1 MIGVLTMPIELACAV
16 LAVSALSLVLPFI
29 TIVMSLCAIIWPRAI
44 WWLSDGWK
52 FKGVE
57 PSGCALVATRVGGLI
72 GLIVGTALLIILNAQ
87 LVGG

>member
-1 MIGVLTMPIELACAV
+1 MIGVLTMPIEQTGAV
-16 LAVSALSLVLPFI
+16 LAVSAVSLVLPFMMM
-29 TIVMSLCAIIWPRAI
+29 VMSFCAIIWPRAM

-87 LVGG
+87 PVGG